1 MSEVKNATA
10 YPRPQ
15 FERTDWLSLDG
26 SWSFS
31 FSETL
36 SQNDVSWTHEITVP
50 YPPESEL
57 SGIHDEG
64 FHKVVWYKRSFETP
78 TAWAGKRI
86 RLHFGAVDYR
96 ARVWVNG
103 QFVAEHEGGHT
114 PFWADITEALGGKNE
129 VVVCAEDDP
138 LDLAK
143 PRGKQDWLEEPHAI
157 WYPRTTGIWQSVW
170 LEPLAEA
177 HLESLRLTP
186 RVTDLS
192 VQLEADIAGAQEG
205 DRLLVTLSHDGKT
218 LVEDSF
224 TLKGSRVSRTLF
236 LDDPGIDDARR
247 AFLWSPEH
255 PTLLPLTLE
264 VVRGDTVLDT
274 VESYTALRQVETRGG
289 QFFLNS
295 RPYFLRLALDQ
306 GYWDEGL
313 LAPPNDEALRKDVE
327 LAKAMGFNGVRK
339 HQKIEHPRYLYWA
352 DRLGLLVWEELP
364 SAYAFTPETA
374 PRLTKEW
381 LEAVK
386 RDYNHPCIVVWV
398 AFNES
403 WGVPEL
409 PASSEQRDLVAAL
422 YYLTKSLDSSRPV
435 VGNDG
440 WEHVVSDLHTIHDY
454 TGDPEVLR
462 ERYGTAASAEETSWS
477 VRPAGRDIVLDG
489 YDLGDAPV
497 ILSEFGG
504 IRYAKGGE
512 GWGYT
517 QVESAET
524 LLENYRALIAAA
536 SEAGLAG
543 FCYTQF
549 ADTFQ
554 EQNGLLFSD
563 RTPKV
568 PLEKLLEATAQRQR

>member
-1 MSEVKNATA
+1 MTE

-15 FERTDWLSLDG
+15 FRREAWLSLDG

-36 SQNDVSWTHEITVP
+36 IPKDVDWTHEITVP
-50 YPPESEL
+50 FPPESKL

-64 FHKVVWYKRSFETP
+64 FHPVVWYKRALEIP
-78 TAWAGKRI
+78 QAWAGKRL

-103 QFVAEHEGGHT
+103 QFVAHHEGGHT
-114 PFWADITEALGGKNE
+114 PFWADITDALTGTENE
-129 VVVCAEDDP
+129 IVVCAEDDP

-143 PRGKQDWLEEPHAI
+143 PRGKQDWLLEPHGI

-170 LEPLAEA
+170 LEPLPEV
-177 HLESLRLTP
+177 HLASLRLTP
-186 RVTDLS
+186 KVTDLS
-192 VQLEADIAGAQEG
+192 VRLEAEVSGTKAG
-205 DRLLVTLSHDGKT
+205 DKLRVTLTHEGKT

-224 TLKGSRVSRTLF
+224 ALNGATLSRTLF
-236 LDDPGIDDARR
+236 LDDPGIDDARN
-247 AFLWSPEH
+247 AFLWSPET

-264 VVRGDTVLDT
+264 LVRGDVVLDV
-274 VESYTALRQVETRGG
+274 VESYTALRQVETRRG

-295 RPYFLRLALDQ
+295 RPYFMRLALDQ
-306 GYWDEGL
+306 GYWDDGL
-313 LAPPNDEALRKDVE
+313 LAAPDDDALRKDVE

-364 SAYAFTPETA
+364 SAYAFTPDTA
-374 PRLTKEW
+374 PRLTREW
-381 LEAVK
+381 LEVIN
-386 RDYNHPCIVVWV
+386 RDYNHPCIVVWM

-409 PASSEQRDLVAAL
+409 PASAPQRDLVAGL
-422 YYLTKSLDSSRPV
+422 YHLTKALDPSRLV
-435 VGNDG
+435 IGNDG

-454 TGDPEVLR
+454 AGDPEILR
-462 ERYGTAASAEETSWS
+462 ERYGTPAASAASS
-477 VRPAGRDIVLDG
+477 AHIRPAGRDIVLSG

-512 GWGYT
+512 GWGYS
-517 QVESAET
+517 QVESPED
-524 LLENYRALIAAA
+524 LLTNYRAVVAAA

-568 PLEKLLEATAQRQR
+568 ALEQLFEATAQRRR

>member
-1 MSEVKNATA
+1 MTE

-15 FERTDWLSLDG
+15 FKREAWLPLDG
-26 SWSFS
+26 NWSFS

-36 SQNDVSWTHEITVP
+36 TPKDVAWTHEITVP
-50 YPPESEL
+50 FPPESKL
-57 SGIHDEG
+57 SGIHDES
-64 FHKVVWYKRSFETP
+64 FHPVVWYKRSLEVP
-78 TAWAGKRI
+78 EAWDGRRL

-103 QFVAEHEGGHT
+103 QFVALHEGGHT
-114 PFWADITEALGGKNE
+114 PFWADITDALNAHVNE
-129 VVVCAEDDP
+129 IVVCAEDDP
-138 LDLAK
+138 HDLAK
-143 PRGKQDWLEEPHAI
+143 PRGKQDWLSEPHGI

-170 LEPLAEA
+170 LEPLSEL

-186 RVTDLS
+186 SVTDLS
-192 VQLEADIAGAQEG
+192 VRLEAEVGGAEPG
-205 DRLLVTLSHDGKT
+205 DKLLVTLAHEGKT

-224 TLKGSRVSRTLF
+224 SLNGLAVTRTLF
-236 LDDPGIDDARR
+236 LDDPGIDDARN
-247 AFLWSPEH
+247 AFLWSPET
-255 PTLLPLTLE
+255 PTLLPLTLKL
-264 VVRGDTVLDT
+264 VRGDKVLDV
-274 VESYTALRQVETRGG
+274 VESYTALRQVEARRG

-295 RPYFLRLALDQ
+295 RPYFMRLALDQ
-306 GYWDEGL
+306 GYWDDGL
-313 LAPPNDEALRKDVE
+313 LSAPDDDALRKDVE

-339 HQKIEHPRYLYWA
+339 HQKIENPRYLFWA

-364 SAYAFTPETA
+364 SAYAFTKDTA
-374 PRLTKEW
+374 PRLTREW
-381 LEAVK
+381 LEVVN
-386 RDYNHPCIVVWV
+386 RDYNHPCIVVWM

-409 PASSEQRDLVAAL
+409 PASAPQRDLVAAL
-422 YYLTKSLDSSRPV
+422 YHLTKALDPSRLV
-435 VGNDG
+435 IGNDG

-454 TGDPEVLR
+454 DGDPEVLR
-462 ERYGTAASAEETSWS
+462 ERYGTADASAASS
-477 VRPAGRDIVLDG
+477 AQIRPAGRDIVLTG

-504 IRYAKGGE
+504 IRYAEGGE
-512 GWGYT
+512 GWGYS
-517 QVESAET
+517 QVECPED
-524 LLENYRALIAAA
+524 LLTNYRAVIAAA

-568 PLEKLLEATAQRQR
+568 ALEKLFAATFQRKR